1 MRVSRVA
8 LIAATLVAAG
18 IAAACATSQAPPPD
32 VTADI
37 SSANDAFMA
46 TFAGGDGAALAE
58 LYTEDARLLPPGSDP
73 VDGRAAIATFWQSV
87 IDSGVA
93 EARLMIDEV
102 ENFGET
108 ACEVSHYAMY
118 DADGNVLGE
127 GRYIV
132 IWKRTDTGWKL
143 HRDIW
148 N

>member
-1 MRVSRVA
+1 M
-8 LIAATLVAAG
+8 AAALVAAG
-18 IAAACATSQAPPPD
+18 IVAACATGQPPPQD

-37 SSANDAFMA
+37 AAANDAFMA
-46 TFAGGDGAALAE
+46 AFAAGDGAGLAD

-73 VDGRAAIATFWQSV
+73 VDGRPAIATFWQSV

-102 ENFGET
+102 ENFGD
-108 ACEVSHYAMY
+108 AAYEVSHYAMY

-127 GRYIV
+127 GKYIV

>member
-1 MRVSRVA
+1 MRSSKVA
-8 LIAATLVAAG
+8 IIAATLIAAG
-18 IAAACATSQAPPPD
+18 LAAACATSQTPPD

-37 SSANDAFMA
+37 AAANDAFMT
-46 TFAGGDGAALAE
+46 TFAGGDGAAVAE

-73 VDGRAAIATFWQSV
+73 VDGRAAIATFWQAV

-102 ENFGET
+102 ENFGDT
-108 ACEVSHYAMY
+108 AYEVSHYAMY

-132 IWKRTDTGWKL
+132 IWKRTDAGWKL

>member
-1 MRVSRVA
+1 MKTSRLAVMA
-8 LIAATLVAAG
+8 LTLAAAG
-18 IAAACATSQAPPPD
+18 IVAACATEQPPAD

-37 SSANDAFMA
+37 AAANDAFMA
-46 TFAGGDGAALAE
+46 TFAEGDGAALAE

-73 VDGRAAIATFWQSV
+73 VDGRAAIAEFWQSL

-102 ENFGET
+102 DNLGDT
-108 ACEVSHYAMY
+108 AYEVSHYGMY
-118 DADGNVLGE
+118 DGDGNLLGD

-132 IWKRTDTGWKL
+132 IWKNTETGWKL